1 MMNGRKMKGYTSRIW
16 LFLFAGCFLFSLFT
30 VSWAGNKA
38 MVEQRTKELDELNKE
53 AVQQI
58 PDLPKDGTVELKA
71 KVKLR
76 KGKTQFDIYHQ
87 KVYDAEGK
95 IVEPDNGNSP
105 DNGTAKEGIVD
116 INNKKDTSKN
126 KKDTSKEGEK
136 TENDPED
143 N

>member
-1 MMNGRKMKGYTSRIW
+1 
-16 LFLFAGCFLFSLFT
+16 
-30 VSWAGNKA
+30 
-38 MVEQRTKELDELNKE
+38 MVEERTNELDELNKE

-105 DNGTAKEGIVD
+105 DNVNVKEGIVD
-116 INNKKDTSKN
+116 INN

>member
-1 MMNGRKMKGYTSRIW
+1 M
-16 LFLFAGCFLFSLFT
+16 LLFAGCFLFSLFS

-38 MVEQRTKELDELNKE
+38 MVEERTKELDELNKE

-71 KVKLR
+71 NVKLR

-95 IVEPDNGNSP
+95 IVELDNSNSP
-105 DNGTAKEGIVD
+105 DNGNVKEGIVD
-116 INNKKDTSKN
+116 INNKKDTSK
-126 KKDTSKEGEK
+126 EGEK
-136 TENDPED
+136 IENDPED